1 MPLTA
6 GEIIKVKQIL
16 KVSSTRSVELDYALI
31 TLVDLDAVANVR
43 GIFIK
48 WDALKVSDS
57 PDRAGMTVAD
67 VIEWDV
73 MERCHKISKHE
84 RDLKEDLAIAIGFQL
99 DPEEV
104 LAF

>member
-1 MPLTA
+1 
-6 GEIIKVKQIL
+6 
-16 KVSSTRSVELDYALI
+16 
-31 TLVDLDAVANVR
+31 
-43 GIFIK
+43 
-48 WDALKVSDS
+48 
-57 PDRAGMTVAD
+57 
-67 VIEWDV
+67 